1 MPNHPDG
8 SAQTS
13 AEVQVTTP
21 TGPTTTTVDGPGT
34 SLKLPTGTKG
44 LYSVR
49 VRTKSLDEDW
59 GAWSSAAAYTVA
71 DAPQAFFTDPAADGA
86 TLRAVPHTFTWKVA
100 DETGVSRQYLS
111 LCDIR
116 GNLLWSGTVDK
127 DARSFGLGY
136 AQHAFVNFT
145 PYRVMLTV
153 TAGSS
158 LSVTVSRAFRT
169 DWAPPAKPSLNIFVD
184 ERLGCQLSVF
194 PGKADSDDTPE
205 TSYFTVSRVLPDG
218 STLQL
223 GSHLAAGEGASDP
236 LPPLN
241 SEFEYVAVAYAATG
255 VSTATRVKTTVAS
268 RAVALNWGAGA
279 ERSWLG
285 RYLKKGSSR
294 KVTHGYKMLHFADGG
309 EGLPVSYGIN
319 ERDVKDSMDF
329 LLLDEEDY
337 KSFLEVMNMAGRFW
351 VRDLY
356 GERFRARLSCS
367 VKRSDGAWVAS
378 CDPTWETWEEPANG

>member
-1 MPNHPDG
+1 MPAARTVHQGRRRLTPQVRPRHSNGVPNHPDG

-49 VRTKSLDEDW
+49 VRTKGLDEDW

-100 DETGVSRQYLS
+100 DETASADS
-111 LCDIR
+111 ICLCATS
-116 GNLLWSGTVDK
+116 GATSCGAGLWTRTHAPLV
-127 DARSFGLGY
+127 LGY

-158 LSVTVSRAFRT
+158 LSVTVSRTFRT

-205 TSYFTVSRVLPDG
+205 TSHFTVSRVLPDG

-223 GSHLAAGEGASDP
+223 GSHLAAAR
-236 LPPLN
+236 
-241 SEFEYVAVAYAATG
+241 ARATRCLR
-255 VSTATRVKTTVAS
+255 STASSSTS
-268 RAVALNWGAGA
+268 R
-279 ERSWLG
+279 
-285 RYLKKGSSR
+285 
-294 KVTHGYKMLHFADGG
+294 
-309 EGLPVSYGIN
+309 LPTP
-319 ERDVKDSMDF
+319 R
-329 LLLDEEDY
+329 
-337 KSFLEVMNMAGRFW
+337 
-351 VRDLY
+351 
-356 GERFRARLSCS
+356 RA
-367 VKRSDGAWVAS
+367 
-378 CDPTWETWEEPANG
+378 